1 VGYATAT
8 AAAAAAGAG
17 GCHGFTIATTAA
29 ADV

>member
-1 VGYATAT
+1 MGYATAT
-8 AAAAAAGAG
+8 AAAGAGGSG

>member
-8 AAAAAAGAG
+8 ATAGGAG

>member
-1 VGYATAT
+1 MGYATAT
-8 AAAAAAGAG
+8 ATAAGGTG